1 MLLNK
6 FRSVLSVHSVNCEF
20 CTARIVA
27 VVSVLRQSF
36 CPSDRLTMA
45 PPLNRNPLRRTL
57 EYTLIHREVPKPIEE
72 QRRALNKQIKGRLT
86 VGSIQWSANGQRGLW
101 QFTAPLFT
109 PRTTKRG
116 DSAFHFAAECNL
128 PTTTVFCSTWLNTVC
143 GVKINLMWTFLSVQ
157 RARDIYGNF

>member
-27 VVSVLRQSF
+27 EVSVLRQSF

-45 PPLNRNPLRRTL
+45 PPLDRNPLCCTI
-57 EYTLIHREVPKPIEE
+57 EYTLIHRELPKPSRE

-86 VGSIQWSANGQRGLW
+86 VRGSIQWSANGQKGLR
-101 QFTAPLFT
+101 QFTTPPFT
-109 PRTTKRG
+109 PRRRRRG
-116 DSAFHFAAECNL
+116 DSASEFKQQDLFI
-128 PTTTVFCSTWLNTVC
+128 PTDA
-143 GVKINLMWTFLSVQ
+143 GVQYLYS
-157 RARDIYGNF
+157 

>member
-1 MLLNK
+1 M
-6 FRSVLSVHSVNCEF
+6 
-20 CTARIVA
+20 
-27 VVSVLRQSF
+27 RQSF
-36 CPSDRLTMA
+36 CPPDRLTMA
-45 PPLNRNPLRRTL
+45 PPSTQQKSTPTYSR
-57 EYTLIHREVPKPIEE
+57 IHSRGSQTHRASCAE
-72 QRRALNKQIKGRLT
+72 RALNKQIKGRLT
-86 VGSIQWSANGQRGLW
+86 VAGSIQWSANGQRGLW